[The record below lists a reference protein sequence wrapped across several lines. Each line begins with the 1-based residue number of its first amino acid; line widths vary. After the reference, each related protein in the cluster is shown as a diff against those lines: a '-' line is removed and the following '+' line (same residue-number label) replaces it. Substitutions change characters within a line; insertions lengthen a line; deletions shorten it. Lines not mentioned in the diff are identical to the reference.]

1 MAGNPAELSRAHH
14 GATRDLT
21 NSITRLEN
29 FWRESLNNT
38 ESHINWTKTNNK
50 MSIHRT
56 EMYTDYGNIQRKKY
70 NKSGHIHSS
79 AKCCIWKCGQTH
91 LLTKHTAYE
100 IKTIQ
105 VASKDTFF
113 KTPAHFGGVQGIK
126 MSKED
131 ALKIR
136 KWRNFLWERWKWE

>member
-38 ESHINWTKTNNK
+38 ESHINWTKTDNK

-56 EMYTDYGNIQRKKY
+56 EMYTDYGNIQKKKY
-70 NKSGHIHSS
+70 HKCGHIHSS
-79 AKCCIWKCGQTH
+79 AKCKTKFTQIGQTQNFK
-91 LLTKHTAYE
+91 LNQMKQLGRISSNE
-100 IKTIQ
+100 
-105 VASKDTFF
+105 DTFS
-113 KTPAHFGGVQGIK
+113 TPPYTYEKIK
-126 MSKED
+126 
-131 ALKIR
+131 
-136 KWRNFLWERWKWE
+136 KWRNSFWRWKWK